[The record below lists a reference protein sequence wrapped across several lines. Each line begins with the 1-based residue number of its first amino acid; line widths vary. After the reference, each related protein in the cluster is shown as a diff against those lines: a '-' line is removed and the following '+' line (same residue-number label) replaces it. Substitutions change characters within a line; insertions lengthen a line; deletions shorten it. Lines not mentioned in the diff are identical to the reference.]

1 MREFAN
7 AFMSPDSAFG
17 RVMTKIGIIIA
28 ANLMFVLF
36 SLPIV
41 TIGASYAGLY
51 RVMFKTLRSGGV
63 TNPFKQFWIGFKTC
77 FLQATAVWLIY
88 AVLMVAGYFGLRIC
102 WQAGG
107 MLSYF
112 QYALYGVALLI
123 TLILIYTFPSIAA
136 FEGTIGNHIRNAI
149 YFAFH
154 KPWWILVNLFFH
166 IFPLYL
172 TYSDPHLMPLYAFCW
187 FFFGFGA
194 ITMLTARLLIK
205 DYNRFLPLVDDFG
218 DFILTEDGKQIM
230 PGSPEEKAYYASEAG
245 AVSGKEKTEEE
256 VLEEMRKLGM

>member
-1 MREFAN
+1 MRDFVN
-7 AFMSPDSAFG
+7 AFMSSESTFG
-17 RVMTKIGIIIA
+17 RLMTKIGIIIC

-36 SLPIV
+36 SLPV
-41 TIGASYAGLY
+41 LTIGASYAGLY

-77 FLQATAVWLIY
+77 FLQSTIVWVVY
-88 AVLMVAGYFGLRIC
+88 AVLMVAGYFGVRIC
-102 WQAGG
+102 LQAGG
-107 MLSYF
+107 SMSYF
-112 QYALYGVALLI
+112 QYALYGAALIL

-136 FEGTIGNHIRNAI
+136 FEGRIGNHIRNAI

-154 KPWWILVNLFFH
+154 KPWWIPVNLFFH

-172 TYSDPHLMPLYAFCW
+172 TYSDPQLMPLYAFCW

-230 PGSPEEKAYYASEAG
+230 PGSDEEKALYEDGGEMFGGHDQSEEDMI
-245 AVSGKEKTEEE
+245 KE
-256 VLEEMRKLGM
+256 LQKLDM

>member
-102 WQAGG
+102 RQAGG

-112 QYALYGVALLI
+112 QYALYGVVLLI
-123 TLILIYTFPSIAA
+123 TLILIYTFPFIAA

-230 PGSPEEKAYYASEAG
+230 PGSPEEKALYEEGGDSFGGSEM
-245 AVSGKEKTEEE
+245 SEEE
-256 VLEEMRKLGM
+256 MIKELQKLDM